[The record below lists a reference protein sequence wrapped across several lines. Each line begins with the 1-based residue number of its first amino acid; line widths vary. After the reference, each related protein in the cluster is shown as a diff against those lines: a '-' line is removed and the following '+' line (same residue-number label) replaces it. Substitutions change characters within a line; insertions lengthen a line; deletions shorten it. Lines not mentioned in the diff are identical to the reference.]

1 MSGEVVAAVVAV
13 DDDVDL
19 EVDGLEQCSI
29 HFLSTVM
36 QECFQNLSEHF
47 SLSKVSSLSI
57 FRLLLS

>member
-29 HFLSTVM
+29 HFLTFSVD
-36 QECFQNLSEHF
+36 CHARVFSE
-47 SLSKVSSLSI
+47 SQ
-57 FRLLLS
+57 

>member
-29 HFLSTVM
+29 HFLTFSVD
-36 QECFQNLSEHF
+36 CYARVFSE
-47 SLSKVSSLSI
+47 SK
-57 FRLLLS
+57 